1 MKIIYWFASM
11 LKFCGVENESTKDH
25 TDYMN
30 FFVLTLHIC
39 TNLLYFQLL
48 FYFAF
53 FLFMVYTS
61 CYFNFH
67 ISLILIS
74 A

>member
-1 MKIIYWFASM
+1 M

-30 FFVLTLHIC
+30 LFVLTLHIC

-53 FLFMVYTS
+53 FLFMVY
-61 CYFNFH
+61 FMVF
-67 ISLILIS
+67 
-74 A
+74 

>member
-1 MKIIYWFASM
+1 M

-48 FYFAF
+48 FYFAI
-53 FLFMVYTS
+53 LFVHGI
-61 CYFNFH
+61 YFMLF
-67 ISLILIS
+67 
-74 A
+74 